1 MSEETVQLKQR
12 LADIDG
18 LVKDNTISEERGAAW
33 KERVI
38 AEFEATKIPGAP
50 TQSSTEESKDIMET
64 TDLGHL
70 PGRMIGKSI
79 PLLKGFLQ
87 GCGATYKG
95 LSEQE
100 GYDITLPGQEKKDAS
115 PRNRPKSPQ
124 EIYDDL
130 PDHYK

>member
-1 MSEETVQLKQR
+1 MSEEMEQLKQR

-18 LVKDNTISEERGAAW
+18 LVKDNTITEERGAAW

-38 AEFEATKIPGAP
+38 AEYEATKIPGAP
-50 TQSSTEESKDIMET
+50 VTEQPKDIMKT

-70 PGRMIGKSI
+70 PGRVIGKGI
-79 PLLKGFLQ
+79 PLIKGFLR

-100 GYDITLPGQEKKDAS
+100 GYDITLPGQERKNSDK
-115 PRNRPKSPQ
+115 PKQRPKSPQ
-124 EIYDDL
+124 ELMDDL
-130 PDHYK
+130 PEKFR